1 MKRREFV
8 KKASVAAGAFS
19 IVPSFV
25 MGGRHTPPSDTL
37 YLASIGVGGR
47 GAGVVNEINRT
58 GKVKFVALCDVD
70 ANRAAET
77 FKKFKKAKVYTDFR
91 DVYDNHLDEIDGF
104 TVATPDHT
112 HAVIS
117 LPFINAK
124 KHAYVEK
131 PLTHNI
137 REARLMAQAASNA
150 GIISQMGNQGASSDG
165 IRKTKEWID
174 AGVIGKVTKV
184 DCWTNRPVWPQGLR
198 NITEAQPVPKT
209 LDWDLWLGP
218 AADRSYNAA
227 YLPFKWRGF
236 WDFGTGALGDMGCHI
251 METPF
256 YALELG
262 HPTEAEASCTTVW
275 AGDFVEANY
284 DKVCPPSSIVRLKF
298 ESKNHGEVSLN
309 WYDGGVMPD
318 LPDELKDNEILG
330 DWNGGTAFYGTK
342 GILIADTYSANPRL
356 LPGELNAMFR
366 SPEEKITRI
375 SEGEDRNRH
384 GSNWV
389 NSVLTETR
397 AASDFSYA
405 GPLTEAVLMG
415 NLAIKAYQYKV
426 LQEGK
431 KEGDWAA
438 FEYPGRR
445 TLKWDG
451 DNMKITNY
459 EKANDWVTRTY
470 REGWKIK

>member
-1 MKRREFV
+1 MKRREFLQ
-8 KKASVAAGAFS
+8 KTGASAAAFT

-25 MGGRHTPPSDTL
+25 LGGVHRAPSDTL
-37 YLASIGVGGR
+37 YVAGIGVGGR
-47 GAGVVNEINRT
+47 GSGVCNELHRT

-70 ANRAAET
+70 KNRAADT
-77 FKKFKKAKVYTDFR
+77 FKNFPKAKTYADFR
-91 DVYDNHLDEIDGF
+91 EVYDKHLDDIDAI
-104 TVATPDHT
+104 TCATPDHT

-117 LPFINAK
+117 LPFMRAK

-137 REARLMAQAASNA
+137 AEARLMAKTAREN
-150 GIISQMGNQGASSDG
+150 GIVTQMGNQGASGEG
-165 IRKTKEWID
+165 IRQTKEWID

-198 NITEAQPVPKT
+198 RITEKQPIPKT

-218 AADRSYNAA
+218 AATRDYNAA

-275 AGDFVEANY
+275 KGDFVEANY
-284 DKVCPPSSIVRLKF
+284 PEVCPPSSAVRLKF
-298 ESKNHGEVSLN
+298 KSKNHGEVALN
-309 WYDGGVMPD
+309 WFDGGIMPD
-318 LPDELKDNEILG
+318 LPSELPDGEMLG
-330 DWNGGTAFYGTK
+330 DGSGGTAFYGTR
-342 GILIADTYSANPRL
+342 GILVVGTYSRNPRL
-356 LPGELNAMFR
+356 LPLEMNDMFKAPEPSIPR
-366 SPEEKITRI
+366 EAEENGHALSFVNGCLEGKKTSSPIPE
-375 SEGEDRNRH
+375 
-384 GSNWV
+384 
-389 NSVLTETR
+389 
-397 AASDFSYA
+397 YA

-415 NLAIKAYQYKV
+415 NLAIKAYQYKE

-431 KEGDWAA
+431 TETSWAPWN
-438 FEYPGRR
+438 YPGRR
-445 TLKWDG
+445 TLYWDG
-451 DNMKITNY
+451 DAMKITNY
-459 EKANDWVTRTY
+459 DKANEWVTRNY
-470 REGWKIK
+470 REGWRL

>member
-8 KKASVAAGAFS
+8 KKASVAAGVFT
-19 IVPSFV
+19 IVPNYV
-25 MGGRHTPPSDTL
+25 MGGKHIPPSDTL

-47 GAGVVNEINRT
+47 GAGVVNELDKT
-58 GKVKFVALCDVD
+58 GMVKFVALCDVD
-70 ANRAAET
+70 AYRAANT
-77 FKKFKKAKVYTDFR
+77 FKKFAKAKHYTDFR
-91 DVYDNHLDEIDGF
+91 DVYDNHLSEIDAF

-117 LPFINAK
+117 LPFMKAK

-137 REARLMAQAASNA
+137 REARLMQTVAAQE
-150 GIISQMGNQGASSDG
+150 GIITQMGNQGASGDG
-165 IRKTKEWID
+165 IRQTKEWID
-174 AGVIGKVTKV
+174 SGVIGKVQKV

-198 NITEAQPVPKT
+198 KITEGQPVPST

-218 AADRSYNAA
+218 AANREYNSA

-298 ESKNHGEVSLN
+298 NSKSQGEVEVN

-330 DWNGGTAFYGTK
+330 DWSGGSAFYGTK
-342 GILIADTYSANPRL
+342 GILIVDTYSANPRL
-356 LPGELNAMFR
+356 LPGELNNMFKA
-366 SPEEKITRI
+366 PEPTIPRI
-375 SEGEDRNRH
+375 EQSDNRH
-384 GSNWV
+384 GANWV
-389 NSVLTETR
+389 DACMNNKK
-397 AASDFSYA
+397 AASSFDYS

-415 NLAIKAYQYKV
+415 NLAIKAYQYKI
-426 LQEGK
+426 LKEGK
-431 KEGDWAA
+431 QPTDWSP

-451 DNMKITNY
+451 NNMKITNY
-459 EKANDWVTRTY
+459 EKANDWVTRSY
-470 REGWKIK
+470 RDGWEVN